1 MLGQEML
8 GDLFVEEVG
17 GHVPWGGRGREQ
29 SGRWGGADD
38 RGPCGMEHDE
48 RCHSLPI
55 SHRIAVVATSQ
66 AARRHGEGG
75 IGIMDPGEPT
85 A

>member
-1 MLGQEML
+1 ML
-8 GDLFVEEVG
+8 GDLFEEEVG
-17 GHVPWGGRGREQ
+17 GLMVWGGRGREQ

-38 RGPCGMEHDE
+38 RGPWRTERDE
-48 RCHSLPI
+48 RRRSLSV

-66 AARRHGEGG
+66 AARRHVEGG
-75 IGIMDPGEPT
+75 IRIMDPGEPT

>member
-1 MLGQEML
+1 MLW
-8 GDLFVEEVG
+8 DLFVEEVG
-17 GHVPWGGRGREQ
+17 GHVAWAVGRREQ

-38 RGPCGMEHDE
+38 YGPWGTEHDE
-48 RCHSLPI
+48 RHHSLPV
-55 SHRIAVVATSQ
+55 SHRIAVVATGQ

-75 IGIMDPGEPT
+75 IRIMDLGDPT

>member
-1 MLGQEML
+1 MLGQEMPR
-8 GDLFVEEVG
+8 DLFVEEVG
-17 GHVPWGGRGREQ
+17 GHVAWAVGRKEQ

-38 RGPCGMEHDE
+38 RGPWGMERDE
-48 RCHSLPI
+48 RRHNVPV
-55 SHRIAVVATSQ
+55 SHHIAVVATGQ

-75 IGIMDPGEPT
+75 IEIMDPGEPT

>member
-8 GDLFVEEVG
+8 EDLFVDEVG
-17 GHVPWGGRGREQ
+17 GHVAWGRGGREQ

-38 RGPCGMEHDE
+38 RGPWRTEHDE
-48 RCHSLPI
+48 RRRSLPV
-55 SHRIAVVATSQ
+55 SHRIAVVATGQ

-75 IGIMDPGEPT
+75 IRIMDPGEPT